1 MKSEQINEL
10 ATALA
15 KAQGQIKSAEF
26 DGANPHFKSK
36 YSTLDSIW
44 KSCRGPLSSN
54 GLSVVQTISQEGENI
69 SLETLL
75 LHASGQWISSKIP
88 LISGK
93 PTPQALGSACSY
105 MKRYSLAALVGVT
118 SGKEEEE
125 DDGNAAQE
133 HAIQTTQTNYAQEQ
147 LIPPETAAKIEGMIL
162 PDDQEYRAN
171 LLAYF
176 KAPSFD
182 QIPFTKLNAIM
193 KSVQKRQADKVKELE
208 QSGES
213 APF

>member
-10 ATALA
+10 ALALS

-26 DGANPHFKSK
+26 DGSNPHFKSK

-44 KSCRGPLSSN
+44 KACRGPLSSN
-54 GLSVVQTISQEGENI
+54 GLCIVQTILQDGENLF
-69 SLETLL
+69 LETHL
-75 LHASGQWISSKIP
+75 LHCSGQWLSSKVP

-93 PTPQALGSACSY
+93 PTPQALGSSLSY
-105 MKRYSLAALVGVT
+105 FRRYSLAALVGVT

-133 HAIQTTQTNYAQEQ
+133 HAIQYSQPNMVAEQ
-147 LIPPETAAKIEGMIL
+147 LISTEMANKIEDLI
-162 PDDQEYRAN
+162 PSDDAEYRKN
-171 LLAYF
+171 LLDYF
-176 KAPSFD
+176 NAKSFD
-182 QIPFTKLNAIM
+182 KIPLSKMSGIM
-193 KSVQKRQADKVKELE
+193 KSVTKRRAEKVKELE